1 MVDKDI
7 PSQDEFPFEWITTK
21 DGSFTLKPL
30 QEGSEWMH
38 SLHGA
43 YSESQYIY
51 GEAIR
56 KALTRTE
63 AVALPQPLHI
73 FSLGLGLGYVE
84 WIALLECLR
93 AQVQFQIHT
102 YESEDSL
109 KDLFIQNACHDS
121 LAFSYLTKHLLLDYT
136 PEEISHALN
145 VLKFSFSPDHE
156 DHTKPLCFYP
166 AFPSA
171 DVGSTSLNSPACH
184 LILYDAYSSKSQN
197 ELWEQKQLEVFL
209 SLQAAEEF
217 CVFATY
223 ASTSA
228 LKKAL
233 KNKGFKLE
241 SKKGFANK
249 RESILAVRDLGSL
262 GVI

>member
-56 KALTRTE
+56 KALAKTE
-63 AVALPQPLHI
+63 AALPEPLHI

-84 WIALLECLR
+84 WIVLLECLR
-93 AQVQFQIHT
+93 AHVHFQIHT

-109 KDLFIQNACHDS
+109 KELFIQNVCHDS
-121 LAFSYLTKHLLLDYT
+121 LAFSYLTPHLLLDYT

-145 VLKFSFSPDHE
+145 VLKFNFSPDHE
-156 DHTKPLCFYP
+156 GDIKPLCFYP
-166 AFPSA
+166 ALDISEQQ
-171 DVGSTSLNSPACH
+171 SYLNSPACH

-197 ELWEQKQLEVFL
+197 ALWEQEQLEVFL
-209 SLQAAEEF
+209 SLQAAEGF

-249 RESILAVRDLGSL
+249 RESILAVRGSGSL
-262 GVI
+262 GVT

>member
-7 PSQDEFPFEWITTK
+7 PSQDEFPFEWVTTK

-38 SLHGA
+38 SLQGA

-56 KALTRTE
+56 QALQE
-63 AVALPQPLHI
+63 KGAFPQPFHI

-84 WIALLECLR
+84 WIVLLECLR
-93 AQVQFQIHT
+93 AQVHFQIHT

-109 KDLFIQNACHDS
+109 KELFIQNSLQDS
-121 LAFSYLTKHLLLDYT
+121 LAFSYLTPHLLLDYT

-145 VLKFSFSPDHE
+145 VLKFNFSPDHE
-156 DHTKPLCFYP
+156 GYIKPLCFYP
-166 AFPSA
+166 ALDLSELQ
-171 DVGSTSLNSPACH
+171 SYSNSPACH

-209 SLQAAEEF
+209 SLQAAENF

-241 SKKGFANK
+241 SKKGFAHK
-249 RESILAVRDLGSL
+249 RESILAVRDSGSL
-262 GVI
+262 GVFT